1 MAELIPRKM
10 VPVPRTVKKLLHDC
24 SEDNLLKIS
33 FYTLSA
39 FLLINIA
46 YSWILGS
53 IPLMYFSLGLI
64 ILEVLCYFVHK
75 QINTSTAIST
85 FLVGSSIAFTGF
97 SILYGGEAM
106 TFTFLINIL
115 LINSFLNENI
125 SQRKFFAWFFLSCEL
140 LTVVSFFYLEPFY
153 PLQQQAAYVP
163 VFATGNIVYQFFLIG
178 YVSRLLE
185 RRYEMLETT
194 KDSLQ
199 QSIAKSNA
207 TLESTRN
214 GIAFIDYDGK
224 IGQCNQLFI
233 DIWNIHQVNP
243 NENDFLCGVVDTC
256 RNPGEFI
263 QLYRQM
269 EEKKQAIASGEI
281 ELQNELIISY
291 TTQPHIVDG
300 MLTGRVWTFDDITKE
315 KKAARELETNES
327 LFRGFFEFAPV
338 GIVVT
343 EGVEKIN
350 YVNHKFMNL
359 LGYTQSEI
367 YQLKISDIVPEKYLA
382 GRAARY
388 AKLISGEKESLEI
401 EIDFIHKNK
410 NLIPVRIT
418 VALIRD
424 AEGEIIQDMVIV
436 QDLTE
441 KLAVEEALSKS
452 ETQFR
457 NIFEHAPFPLFLFNK
472 NNQIIN
478 SNRPALEFLGIRTKE
493 ILRKTSLK
501 QLMPIVQE
509 DGQLSMEVFQGMTN
523 QARSLGSHSFE
534 WVITDTNGN
543 NRPVLFT
550 LTQYELN
557 GEEIF
562 FAIWNDLT
570 QQKEGETKINQLM
583 EKLTHHNRALEE
595 EIERRMIHQKEINL
609 ELKRSNIDL
618 QQFAYIAS
626 HDLQEPLRMIAN
638 FIQLLEKK
646 YGDRLEEDGRQFIS
660 FAVDGVNRM
669 SNLIKNLLEF
679 SKVGNQSLE
688 FEAADLNQ
696 IVNNKVL
703 DLYQRIIEKKACIDM
718 HLLPESISC
727 VPDQLGIVF
736 YNLIA
741 NAIKFNESASPRVV
755 VTNQECKDDW
765 LFSVRDNGIGINI
778 DYADKIF
785 QIFQRLHR
793 RDTYEGTGIGLSLC
807 KRIINRHKGRIWF
820 ESQTGEG
827 TTFYFT
833 ISKSLVC
840 HKVSVK

>member
-1 MAELIPRKM
+1 MAELVSEKKGSGD
-10 VPVPRTVKKLLHDC
+10 RTLKHLWQNY
-24 SEDNLLKIS
+24 SEDNLLTIS
-33 FYTLSA
+33 VYTLSG
-39 FLLINIA
+39 FLMINII

-53 IPLMYFSLGLI
+53 IPLMYFSFGLI
-64 ILEVLCYFVHK
+64 VLELLCYFVYK
-75 QINTSTAIST
+75 KTNISSSINV
-85 FLVGSSIAFTGF
+85 FLAGSSIAFTSF

-115 LINSFLNENI
+115 VINCFLNEDK

-140 LTVVSFFYLEPFY
+140 LTAISFFYLLPFY
-153 PLQQQAAYVP
+153 VLPHQETYIP
-163 VFATGNIVYQFFLIG
+163 VFTVANIVYQFFLIG
-178 YVSRLLE
+178 YVGKLLE
-185 RRYEMLETT
+185 KRYEMLSAT

-199 QSIAKSNA
+199 KSIAKSNA
-207 TLESTRN
+207 TLESTKN

-224 IGQCNQLFI
+224 IGQFNQLFL
-233 DIWNIHQVNP
+233 DIWNIQGENL
-243 NENDFLCGVVDTC
+243 NENDFLCGVVDMGK
-256 RNPGEFI
+256 NPGEFI

-269 EEKKQAIASGEI
+269 EANKEGIAGGEI
-281 ELQNELIISY
+281 EFENGQVIGY
-291 TTQPHIVDG
+291 TTQPHTVDG
-300 MLTGRVWTFDDITKE
+300 VLTGRVWTFDDITKE
-315 KKAARELETNES
+315 KVAARELESNES
-327 LFRGFFEFAPV
+327 LFRGFFEHAPV

-343 EGVEKIN
+343 EGVEKIK
-350 YVNHKFMNL
+350 YVNHEFMSL
-359 LGYTQSEI
+359 LGYNPEEI
-367 YQLKISDIVPEKYLA
+367 YQLKISDIVPVKYLE
-382 GRAARY
+382 GRPERY
-388 AKLISGEKESLEI
+388 SKLISGEQNAIEFEI
-401 EIDFIHKNK
+401 EFINK
-410 NLIPVRIT
+410 DSSLMPVRVT
-418 VALIRD
+418 VSLIRD
-424 AEGEIIQDMVIV
+424 ADGEVIQDMVIV

-441 KLAVEEALSKS
+441 KKAVQAALSRS
-452 ETQFR
+452 ESQFR

-472 NNQIIN
+472 DQIIN
-478 SNRPALEFLGIRTKE
+478 SNQPALTFLGIKTKE
-493 ILRKTSLK
+493 ELKKTSLK

-509 DGQLSMEVFQGMTN
+509 DGQLSMEVFKGMTDK
-523 QARSLGSHSFE
+523 ARALGSHSFE
-534 WVITDTNGN
+534 WIITDVNGN
-543 NRPVLFT
+543 NRTVLFT

-570 QQKEGETKINQLM
+570 QQKEGEAKINQLM
-583 EKLTHHNRALEE
+583 DKLTHHNRALEE

-626 HDLQEPLRMIAN
+626 HDLQEPLRMIGN
-638 FIQLLEKK
+638 FIQLLERK
-646 YGDRLEEDGRQFIS
+646 YGERLEDDGRQFIS

-679 SKVGNQSLE
+679 SQVGHQSLI
-688 FEAADLNQ
+688 FEAADLNE

-736 YNLIA
+736 YNLIG
-741 NAIKFNESASPRVV
+741 NAIKFNESLSPRVV
-755 VTNQECKDDW
+755 ITNQEREDEW
-765 LFSVRDNGIGINI
+765 MFTVRDNGIGINV

-793 RDTYEGTGIGLSLC
+793 RETYEGTGIGLSLC

-820 ESQTGEG
+820 ESQAGEG

-840 HKVSVK
+840 EEVSR